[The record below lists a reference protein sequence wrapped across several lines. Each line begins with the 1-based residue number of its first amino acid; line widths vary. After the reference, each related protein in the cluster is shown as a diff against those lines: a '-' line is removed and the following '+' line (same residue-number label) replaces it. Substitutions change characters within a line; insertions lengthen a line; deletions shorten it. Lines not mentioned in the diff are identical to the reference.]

1 MYTSGMDWLNYHHL
15 LYFWTVAR
23 EGSIVRAS
31 EKLRLAQP
39 TISGQIRK
47 LEESLEVRLFDR
59 VGRGL
64 VLTDAGRLVYR
75 YADEIF
81 TLGQEVMDAAR
92 GHRPG
97 RPLRLVI
104 GVTDVLPKLVA
115 YRLIAPALRIPEHV
129 EIVCVEGTPERLL
142 AELAI
147 FRLDLVLSDAPISK
161 QIRVRAYSHLLG
173 QCAVSFLGTA
183 KLVRKYKKDF
193 PHSLDR
199 APMLLPSGSA
209 ALRLSLDRWFESLK
223 IRPHV
228 CGEFDDS
235 ALLKEFGQAG
245 TGLFCAPS
253 IIEDEV
259 KQQYRVKLLG
269 RTDAVQERFYAISV
283 ERKLKHAAVVAISE
297 AAQTELFS

>member
-1 MYTSGMDWLNYHHL
+1 MDWLNYHHL

-47 LEESLEVRLFDR
+47 LEDSLEVELFER

-75 YADEIF
+75 YAEEIF
-81 TLGQEVMDAAR
+81 TLGQEVIDAAR
-92 GHRPG
+92 GRRPG
-97 RPLRLVI
+97 RPLRFVV

-115 YRLIAPALRIPEHV
+115 YRLIAPALRIPEQV

-142 AELAI
+142 TELAI
-147 FRLDLVLSDAPISK
+147 FGLDLVLSDAPISK

-173 QCAVSFLGTA
+173 QCGVSFFGTA
-183 KLVRKYKKDF
+183 KLTRKYQKDF
-193 PHSLDR
+193 PRSLDS
-199 APMLLPSGSA
+199 APMLLPSASA
-209 ALRLSLDRWFESLK
+209 ALRLSLERWFQSLK
-223 IRPHV
+223 IRPIV

-235 ALLKEFGQAG
+235 ALLKVFGQAG

-253 IIEDEV
+253 VIEDEV

-269 RTDAVQERFYAISV
+269 RTDAVQERFYAMSV
-283 ERKLKHAAVVAISE
+283 ERKLKHPAVVAISE
-297 AAQTELFS
+297 AAQADLFS